1 MKQKAIVCIFL
12 VFLCIAMIAAGC
24 ASSKSTTT
32 PGAATASGSPG
43 SASAP
48 VAVATTPACPDKLV
62 WDGEWQSSML
72 GMAGNHDLS
81 TAWTKY
87 TDRPYGDTSM
97 LTMKQTC
104 WDVEGAL
111 NMPGIKCNA
120 EFKGTIEKNVL
131 SGTWSAPTMCGTKS
145 ETGRKFSLT
154 MAADNKSWLGDFYS
168 DQQDP
173 SKFPPNWAGR
183 RPVK

>member
-1 MKQKAIVCIFL
+1 MKQSAIVCIFL
-12 VFLCIAMIAAGC
+12 IILCIAMVVAGC
-24 ASSKSTTT
+24 SSTNSAASSQT
-32 PGAATASGSPG
+32 
-43 SASAP
+43 SASAIP
-48 VAVATTPACPDKLV
+48 APTTAPCPDKLV

-87 TDRPYGDTSM
+87 TDRPYGDTAM
-97 LTMKQTC
+97 MTMKQTC
-104 WDVEGAL
+104 RDVEATL
-111 NMPGIKCNA
+111 SMPGIKCEA
-120 EFKGTIEKNVL
+120 TIKGTVEKNVL

-168 DQQDP
+168 DGQDP

-183 RPVK
+183 KPVK